1 MPNCIFRLRKW
12 PPEVCALKLVAAG
25 VNGNRQHLVQA
36 SKWMIPDSEAEWAAW
51 VKITTTMNME
61 NQLNE
66 KAKRKKWCTIWRSL
80 KSSFASYMYIMR
92 KFVSNFM
99 RILMS
104 FESVQ
109 MFKQKCISR
118 VGPGWTGF
126 IRCESGDEG
135 VLLKL

>member
-1 MPNCIFRLRKW
+1 MDM
-12 PPEVCALKLVAAG
+12 V
-25 VNGNRQHLVQA
+25 
-36 SKWMIPDSEAEWAAW
+36 
-51 VKITTTMNME
+51 

-66 KAKRKKWCTIWRSL
+66 RAKRTQWCTIWRGL
-80 KSSFASYMYIMR
+80 KSSFANYMYVMR

-118 VGPGWTGF
+118 VGPGWTWF
-126 IRCESGDEG
+126 IRCNSGNEG